1 MVDYKTNLLIRR
13 QGLCSS
19 WLTSLNEGKV
29 IDMTNSDSLLTTFG
43 TGAHISIGF
52 EEPTLFLPEV
62 HDTPVVLIG
71 PGTGVAP
78 MRAFAEERIRQGEGP
93 SKLRPAAVAE
103 LILTK

>member
-1 MVDYKTNLLIRR
+1 
-13 QGLCSS
+13 
-19 WLTSLNEGKV
+19 
-29 IDMTNSDSLLTTFG
+29 MTNSGSLLTTFG